1 MIYFIKFKR
10 KAAVFYAAGN
20 IYNMEVILMMLGVT
34 GCYTCTSLADRYA
47 AHDVGFKGSEFT
59 FLMCSSMSVFIA
71 LTLPFQEIR
80 FALCWQ
86 SFAAVILVAV
96 CKFLE
101 FEMSMLVMKELSAF
115 ELKAWLGV
123 NLFVSYFTEVIGG
136 EPLRLA
142 KVGCIVLTVIGL
154 VLIVRSD
161 KEEKPDYLKILL
173 PLALYLLSKYG
184 YSIVIKGFT
193 PYVSSTVQLLSAL
206 VILAFV
212 MFFRVK
218 PAEIFR
224 KNKKGA
230 ATVILARI
238 PNAAGTLLENA
249 VIAVS
254 ITSYSFIQ
262 PMILVTLFL
271 IEAVKSKHRCA
282 KEFVGSL
289 VCIAGIALF
298 LFV

>member
-101 FEMSMLVMKELSAF
+101 FEMSMLVMKELWRLQQRVFILPNAF
-115 ELKAWLGV
+115 LKRWMTKGLNV
-123 NLFVSYFTEVIGG
+123 NL
-136 EPLRLA
+136 
-142 KVGCIVLTVIGL
+142 
-154 VLIVRSD
+154 
-161 KEEKPDYLKILL
+161 
-173 PLALYLLSKYG
+173 
-184 YSIVIKGFT
+184 
-193 PYVSSTVQLLSAL
+193 
-206 VILAFV
+206 
-212 MFFRVK
+212 
-218 PAEIFR
+218 
-224 KNKKGA
+224 
-230 ATVILARI
+230 
-238 PNAAGTLLENA
+238 
-249 VIAVS
+249 
-254 ITSYSFIQ
+254 
-262 PMILVTLFL
+262 
-271 IEAVKSKHRCA
+271 
-282 KEFVGSL
+282 
-289 VCIAGIALF
+289 
-298 LFV
+298 

>member
-10 KAAVFYAAGN
+10 KAAVLYTAGQY
-20 IYNMEVILMMLGVT
+20 IKMEVMLMMLGVT

-59 FLMCSSMSVFIA
+59 FLMCTSMSVFIA
-71 LTLPFQEIR
+71 LTLPFQYIR
-80 FALCWQ
+80 FSVCWQ
-86 SFAAVILVAV
+86 SFAAIILVAV
-96 CKFLE
+96 CKYLE
-101 FEMSMLVMKELSAF
+101 FEMSMIVMKVLSAF

-142 KVGCIVLTVIGL
+142 RVGCIVLTVIGL

-161 KEEKPDYLKILL
+161 KEEKTDYLKILL
-173 PLALYLLSKYG
+173 PLVLYLFSKYG
-184 YSIVIKGFT
+184 YSLVIKGFT

-206 VILAFV
+206 VIISVV
-212 MFFRVK
+212 MLFRVK

-224 KNKKGA
+224 KSKKGA
-230 ATVILARI
+230 ASVILARI

-262 PMILVTLFL
+262 PMILVSLFL
-271 IEAVKSKHRCA
+271 IGAVRSKHHSA
-282 KEFVGSL
+282 KELVGSV

>member
-1 MIYFIKFKR
+1 
-10 KAAVFYAAGN
+10 
-20 IYNMEVILMMLGVT
+20 MEVILMMLGVT

-59 FLMCSSMSVFIA
+59 FLMCSSMSIFIA

-80 FALCWQ
+80 FTLCWQ

-142 KVGCIVLTVIGL
+142 RVGCIVLTVIGL

-161 KEEKPDYLKILL
+161 KEEKPNYLKILL
-173 PLALYLLSKYG
+173 PLVLYLFSKYG
-184 YSIVIKGFT
+184 YSLVIKGFT
-193 PYVSSTVQLLSAL
+193 PYVSSTVQLLAAL
-206 VILAFV
+206 VIIALV
-212 MFFRVK
+212 MLFRVR

-224 KNKKGA
+224 KSKKGA

-271 IEAVKSKHRCA
+271 IGAIRSKHRCV
-282 KEFVGSL
+282 KELVGSL
-289 VCIAGIALF
+289 VCITGIALF